1 VAKRRRRE
9 PEPPKLKD
17 GDFAIPLG
25 PNAGVVAPT
34 MELETA
40 DLKEMSLYGEAKA
53 KPNLV
58 IQTGDGR
65 LLELQPGWSQDIPAQ
80 GESGT
85 PSIIVDDGLVPQ
97 ALQVQKVAPKRQV
110 RLRTEPSRG
119 GGAWVIVL
127 AYLLAGTALGLA
139 IYERFV
145 L

>member
-1 VAKRRRRE
+1 
-9 PEPPKLKD
+9 
-17 GDFAIPLG
+17 
-25 PNAGVVAPT
+25 

-65 LLELQPGWSQDIPAQ
+65 VLELQPGWSQDIPAQ
-80 GESGT
+80 ADAGT
-85 PSIIVDDGLVPQ
+85 PSIIIDDGLMPEP
-97 ALQVQKVAPKRQV
+97 AQVKRVAPKRQV

-119 GGAWVIVL
+119 GGAWLVVL
-127 AYLLAGTALGLA
+127 VYLLAASALGLA

>member
-1 VAKRRRRE
+1 M
-9 PEPPKLKD
+9 PPPDLKE
-17 GDFAIPLG
+17 GDFSIPLG
-25 PNAGVVAPT
+25 PSSGVVAPT

-65 LLELQPGWSQDIPAQ
+65 VLELQPGWSQDIPAQ
-80 GESGT
+80 ADSGT
-85 PSIIVDDGLVPQ
+85 PSIIVDDGLMPQ
-97 ALQVQKVAPKRQV
+97 PAQVQRVAPRRQV

-119 GGAWVIVL
+119 GGAWMVVI